1 MGWLCRHCLYERRE
15 KPRRRDV
22 LLRFFHHLFAGNA
35 VDLNAFEC
43 EVLLAWLTED
53 TAFAASAPWRKDPL
67 ETTLARLRT
76 SAAEGKAATAL
87 AVTTART
94 IIAVLRETPV
104 TSTDSPA
111 ERDLLYAIAQHLDE
125 WDRNPQGLDARK
137 FGAGL
142 SYRRQ
147 ALRSTR
153 HATVLSDRGA
163 RSISTRRLHQ
173 SSTWKQKTTPTDHS
187 VSDRRSCST
196 LTNACVET
204 AGERR

>member
-104 TSTDSPA
+104 TSTDSPCRKRSA
-111 ERDLLYAIAQHLDE
+111 VRHRPAPGRMGSQPSGPGCPEIRGRPLTA
-125 WDRNPQGLDARK
+125 AR
-137 FGAGL
+137 
-142 SYRRQ
+142 
-147 ALRSTR
+147 
-153 HATVLSDRGA
+153 
-163 RSISTRRLHQ
+163 
-173 SSTWKQKTTPTDHS
+173 P
-187 VSDRRSCST
+187 
-196 LTNACVET
+196 
-204 AGERR
+204 